1 MPYAPSAW
9 VAVGAATSPGFS
21 KDGGTI
27 FHLRGAGLPQV
38 WAMDRGGDNARP
50 LSRHDEKVAFL
61 RRSPAGDRLVW
72 GIDAGGDERQQFWT
86 LTQPGAPDATP
97 AALTDAPSVIHDF
110 GAFSPDGSRIAYAA
124 NDRDERCFDV
134 CCLDLATGAV
144 TRLHA
149 TDGTVAVSGWSSTG
163 DRLVATVERSSSD
176 EALWIIDAADGAA
189 RALPHP
195 GLARFAAVRWT
206 SDGAGLMGLTDQG
219 GVDFMRLCR
228 IDPET
233 GSADPVFA
241 PAGRDV
247 EAWSLSPDGTLL
259 ATVENDRGWAVLRV
273 GPLEADRPAI
283 ERLPALVADLAWA
296 PDSQALAFTAQGP
309 AAPPGI
315 WLWDASTG
323 HAAPVWRPDPHV
335 EAGVSPDSLVTP
347 DLVSWPSFDG
357 TPITGWFARPQS
369 APPDAGYPAVVWV
382 HGGPAS
388 QTRPNWRPD
397 IQMLLDHG
405 YAVLMP
411 NVRGSTGYGR
421 AFMESD
427 DFEKRPDALADLV
440 AGHAWL
446 AAQPGI
452 DAARIG
458 IMGQS
463 YGGWMVLAAI
473 TQHPDLW
480 RAAADY
486 YGIADFVTLLR
497 DTGPWRRDHRAREYG
512 FPDSHA
518 ELFGRISPIHHVG
531 RVTAPLL
538 VCHGNRDPRVPQTE
552 SDQFV
557 AAMEQHQKNVRYER
571 FDYAGHGFIRPD
583 HRHRAWTAVAEH
595 FATHLRGDA

>member
-9 VAVGAATSPGFS
+9 VAIGAATSPGFS

-38 WAMDRGGDNARP
+38 WAMDRSGGNARQ
-50 LSRHDEKVAFL
+50 LSHHDEKVAFL
-61 RRSPAGDRLVW
+61 RRSPADDRLVW
-72 GIDAGGDERQQFWT
+72 GIDAGGDERQQLWS
-86 LTQPGAPDATP
+86 LPPGGTP
-97 AALTDAPSVIHDF
+97 AALTDAPAAIHDF

-124 NDRDERCFDV
+124 NDRDEACFDI

-144 TRLHA
+144 TRLHQ
-149 TDGTVAVSGWSSTG
+149 TNGPIAVSGWSSTG
-163 DRLVATVERSSSD
+163 DRLIATVERSSSD
-176 EALWIIDAADGAA
+176 QTLWIIEAATGAA

-195 GLARFAAVRWT
+195 GLARYASIRWT
-206 SDGAGLMGLTDQG
+206 SDSAALMGLTDQG
-219 GVDFMRLCR
+219 GANFMRLCR
-228 IDPET
+228 IDPDT
-233 GSADPVFA
+233 GAAEPVFT
-241 PAGRDV
+241 PPGRDV
-247 EAWSLSPDGTLL
+247 EAWSLSPDGALL

-273 GPLEADRPAI
+273 GPADADRPAVAG
-283 ERLPALVADLAWA
+283 LPAMVADLAWA

-309 AAPPGI
+309 ADPPGI
-315 WLWDASTG
+315 WLWDAAAG
-323 HAAPVWRPDPHV
+323 QAAPVWRPDAP
-335 EAGVSPDSLVTP
+335 AALVTP
-347 DLVSWPSFDG
+347 ELVAWPSFDD
-357 TPITGWFARPQS
+357 TQIAGWFARPRT
-369 APPDAGYPAVVWV
+369 APPASGYPAVIWV
-382 HGGPAS
+382 HGGPAG

-427 DFEKRPDALADLV
+427 DVEKRPAALADLV
-440 AGHAWL
+440 AGRAWL

-458 IMGQS
+458 VMGQS

-480 RAAADY
+480 RAAVDY
-486 YGIADFVTLLR
+486 YGIADFATLLR

-512 FPDSHA
+512 FPDTHA
-518 ELFGRISPIHHVG
+518 DLFARISPIHHVG

-538 VCHGNRDPRVPQTE
+538 VCHGNRDPRVPMTE
-552 SDQFV
+552 SEQVV
-557 AAMEQHQKNVRYER
+557 AAMEQHQKKVRYER

-583 HRHRAWTAVAEH
+583 HRRRVWTAVIEH
-595 FATHLRGDA
+595 FATHLRGES